1 VPARAAT
8 ARYTPEMDPL
18 RVLVVSA
25 DPLARGGLSAL
36 LGSERDVA
44 VAGEAAP
51 DRALRATAEALA
63 PDAAAW
69 DVGPADGFA
78 EALAGAVE
86 DGLPVV
92 AILSSPGQAREA
104 LGAGARGLLSR
115 SAPAARIA
123 GALRAVA
130 EGLWALDDG
139 VGTLL
144 LHPQPAAAAPERLT
158 PRELEVLALL
168 GEGLSNR
175 SIADRL
181 GISERTAKFHA
192 SSILAKL
199 GAESRAEAIVRAAR
213 LGLVA
218 L

>member
-1 VPARAAT
+1 MVPV
-8 ARYTPEMDPL
+8 
-18 RVLVVSA
+18 RVVVVSA
-25 DPLARGGLSAL
+25 DPLARGGLAAL
-36 LGSERDVA
+36 LSAEPSVE

-51 DRALRATAEALA
+51 DGAFRGAAQALA

-69 DVGPADGFA
+69 DVGAGEGFGEPIA
-78 EALAGAVE
+78 GSVEAGVA
-86 DGLPVV
+86 VV
-92 AILSSPGQAREA
+92 ALLSSEGQAREA
-104 LGAGARGLLSR
+104 LGAGARGIVLR

-130 EGLWALDDG
+130 DGLWVLDG
-139 VGTLL
+139 PLGTGL
-144 LHPQPAAAAPERLT
+144 LHPLPAADAPERLT
-158 PRELEVLALL
+158 PREMEVLALL
-168 GEGLSNR
+168 AEGLPNR
-175 SIADRL
+175 SIAERL

-199 GAESRAEAIVRAAR
+199 GVESRAEAIVRAAR